1 MLFAQ
6 SFLKVVH
13 DFGWTL
19 KSHSRRLFWIKCLS
33 LNASLSKIKLKVVKS
48 NSIFSVTFQLQGNL
62 LVSMSSKWT
71 LWFSRRPRGCDQRVF
86 ELRWP
91 TNRPRSKQTT
101 FHATNLIVQY
111 TRNDC
116 FFDLHIQNW
125 TATKIFEWINIVH
138 ARQLS
143 GNVKVNSC
151 LFKLLLYIDN
161 TITYK

>member
-1 MLFAQ
+1 MEKLPLIKNILFAQ

-13 DFGWTL
+13 DFGVWTL
-19 KSHSRRLFWIKCLS
+19 KGHSRRLFRIKCLS
-33 LNASLSKIKLKVVKS
+33 LVASLSKIKLKVVKA

-101 FHATNLIVQY
+101 FPATNIIFQY
-111 TRNDC
+111 
-116 FFDLHIQNW
+116 
-125 TATKIFEWINIVH
+125 EE
-138 ARQLS
+138 
-143 GNVKVNSC
+143 
-151 LFKLLLYIDN
+151 
-161 TITYK
+161 